1 VQQSGRISFYSNA
14 AAGGGEIFASKADGS
29 GQVDLTNTRSAEE
42 FQSEWS
48 PDGMRIAFVRVTTLP
63 NGLPLANLYVMRG
76 DGTRQTQL
84 TFFTTSDNQPGDFAW
99 TPDGSEIVF
108 VYATA
113 TGDDVWA
120 VNADGTNLHPLFT
133 SATGV
138 GALDVS
144 PDGQRILYSQYIGP
158 PGYDGLFVRN
168 ANGSGPETQLTSGPF
183 DAHPRWSPDG
193 SKIVFDST
201 GTDGT
206 PGVFEIN
213 SDGTDRVPL
222 AAGSEASWSP
232 DGSRLIY
239 VNSSGVP
246 SVWEMNA
253 DGSNQTQI
261 TFPAP
266 QYVTALPAWGPRPA
280 AAVKLDALMSYVASL
295 PPGSSLSQKVAGA
308 QAAFAEGAGSYA
320 NTCNKVNAITNEA
333 ASEKGTTLTAG
344 QAAEVTSEAAVIRNL
359 LQC

>member
-1 VQQSGRISFYSNA
+1 
-14 AAGGGEIFASKADGS
+14 
-29 GQVDLTNTRSAEE
+29 
-42 FQSEWS
+42 
-48 PDGMRIAFVRVTTLP
+48 
-63 NGLPLANLYVMRG
+63 
-76 DGTRQTQL
+76 
-84 TFFTTSDNQPGDFAW
+84 
-99 TPDGSEIVF
+99 
-108 VYATA
+108 
-113 TGDDVWA
+113 
-120 VNADGTNLHPLFT
+120 
-133 SATGV
+133 
-138 GALDVS
+138 
-144 PDGQRILYSQYIGP
+144 
-158 PGYDGLFVRN
+158 
-168 ANGSGPETQLTSGPF
+168 LTSGPF